1 MTNHEKM
8 KKAFAPLH
16 ASAGTLTEVMKMT
29 ETKNSRTIG
38 NRIGTL
44 VLAAVL
50 VLALGS
56 VAYASDL
63 GGIQRTVQ
71 VWLHG
76 ELTDATFTFA
86 EGSYSA
92 QYTDENGDVKY
103 MGGGG
108 VVFDTTTGEERPMT
122 EEELLANFDM
132 PEVSYPED
140 GTVVV
145 SYRGQTLD
153 ITDRFDEDGVCYIE
167 LQDGEKTLY
176 LTVKYQDGYAMSETK
191 YCSPDEFTTV
201 SPYGEN

>member
-1 MTNHEKM
+1 MTDYEKM
-8 KKAFAPLH
+8 RKAFAPLH
-16 ASAGTLTEVMKMT
+16 ASPDTLTEVMKMT
-29 ETKNSRTIG
+29 KTG
-38 NRIGTL
+38 NNRNVLKRIGTL
-44 VLAAVL
+44 ALAAVL

-86 EGSYSA
+86 EGSYNA

-108 VVFDTTTGEERPMT
+108 VAFDTVTGEERPLT
-122 EEELLANFDM
+122 EEELLAAFDT

-153 ITDRFDEDGVCYIE
+153 ITDRFDADGVCYVE
-167 LQDGEKTLY
+167 LQDGDRTLY

-191 YCSPDEFTTV
+191 YCSPDEFSTASSGGTK
-201 SPYGEN
+201 